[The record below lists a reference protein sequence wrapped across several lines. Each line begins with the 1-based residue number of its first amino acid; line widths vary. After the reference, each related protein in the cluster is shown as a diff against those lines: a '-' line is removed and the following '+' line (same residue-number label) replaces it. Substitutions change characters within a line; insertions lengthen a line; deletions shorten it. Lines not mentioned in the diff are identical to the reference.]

1 MLRLEAEFAL
11 RERVHYVVFGILSNA
26 QDVLDLEER
35 LKISRD
41 VPSYVQGILNAAQ
54 RILSDRGD
62 EDTTTQVRKYIERL
76 IDNAVST
83 VEDSS
88 DDQTRRAAKEIVSNV
103 VTQAKE
109 EMQRRASLRDTAREI
124 VANAINSASQK
135 ALSYGIHVGSKEKD
149 GMASAAEDISE
160 NLSECAKD
168 IVAVAIVSSLHRRKD
183 DREVVAARCLAIEA
197 VQAAK
202 ASLER
207 LYGVK
212 FEVIERKQMENQE
225 TSESLDKCAKD
236 VAAAAIISAT
246 RSLERAITEDN
257 RHRIAARSLAVNA
270 VAAAKASLEK
280 LHGVVVEIEDEE
292 AYSPIVTSKCL
303 VKSAKDIAEAIVS
316 SSARL
321 LETSTVKDKLINRT
335 AQSLASDATK
345 EAMASLENL
354 LGMKID
360 SEEKSEKNV
369 KQIAAAAIISA
380 AGAIEKDLPRP
391 EVDLTV
397 AARGLASSAID
408 SAKTSMD
415 WLYTSNVVAET
426 NLDAQK
432 MLEEAAKH
440 IAQVAVDQATQSLE
454 RVAMKSEWNLASTT
468 QELINNV
475 LASAKASLERLYRI
489 EIEPEEQLTSSQE
502 TFIISSSTDSLESS
516 LSLKVQEK
524 EIKVAAQNLSS
535 NAVKS
540 VSSSLKRLHSIVNE
554 MEANIK
560 GTALEIS
567 KSLVNSSRNL
577 LQQLE
582 EDGLGIAAR
591 GLACNAIEAAA
602 KSISKLYDDEMSRQN
617 IVGSDSR
624 LLHAAAK
631 VSTISARTSLGQLFD
646 RGFIGGAEL
655 EEATGYLATHALIS
669 AETMLDE
676 VQKRSSTVD
685 LDLEIC
691 KAAKELASQAIM
703 SAEDSVARL
712 VLSHQPSRNELSSDH
727 GTLFWKVATF
737 VERLV
742 NGALRRLGTTGF
754 SDDVSDDPEQYEVIT
769 HDQARIAD
777 EEYSPNE
784 EDLYKREILAL
795 KASRIVNDLLENA
808 MDVVKVRRANT
819 AFHSTSDA
827 RPYNAKFTRR
837 RSSSVHFSEGSIY
850 HSRRAS
856 YVPCETDFLSA
867 VNRPPTPRFRK
878 SRAGS
883 VVSQEIQEVEKELV
897 IPSDGE
903 LSATNVFIPRRCSD
917 PGPDISPDHASY
929 SSPGRSASDSK
940 IKVEDSSSL
949 IEKRSLYDI
958 IKKRE
963 ETASCGISPSGSY
976 VVLPHLNPSECSLIA
991 ARVESYESLCN
1002 QKKTTSSVTSLPSL
1016 SPKGSF
1022 IASTAVEEN
1031 CQGKEP
1037 QNRSVA
1043 SSSRLPEISCSKSK
1057 NTKGSKSA
1065 SSLKQLAEHPRRTSS
1080 LQWKK
1085 TCPKLTLRTS
1095 KESAKLPSKSST
1107 EKRFHVPVGKVTAS
1121 SHSSLHAREQ
1131 PRQRSSKSISVAS
1144 PKNSVKDVR
1153 LSQNASGAKKILSP
1167 ESSLTRTSLPSKPS
1181 PACSILFG
1189 RPSTEKAVTTLA
1201 TSEDKTVTSS
1211 QSSLNTIALTSRVS
1225 TERANV
1231 SSRASKVKVTPSP
1244 RVSREKVVLSTKVS
1258 IEKVTQS
1265 SRDSTERATL
1275 SSRASKGKL
1284 APSQRTSTQNVA
1296 LSPSVS
1302 KGKVWQS
1309 PRASTENAALSPHV
1323 SKGNVTQSPRGS
1335 TEKAALSPSASKG
1348 NVRQSANVSKRN
1360 VTKSSRAST
1369 ENVALSPSVH
1379 KENVTQSPLVSSENG
1394 ISKAKLTQ
1402 SPHSSTDNAALCPG
1416 ASKGKLRQSPRVSI
1430 EKIAVSS
1437 HSSKEKASVS
1447 SGASAEKSPAS
1458 SSHSAAENMSLE
1470 KSTLNGNKTST
1481 RSVAMEKTLSSE
1493 DAAVILQKA
1502 LKIEDK
1508 TVPIQSAN
1516 TLGSKESVTKT
1527 TELSEKTQRESSR
1540 AEETVESSL
1549 ASSTSKLEKTVDH
1562 TQTSSQVEE
1571 VAEKSFALT
1580 QGAPLGSSA
1589 SQTQGV
1595 GAELDHSGVEKSET
1609 GGASNEPKEVEKKM
1623 NLANPSLE
1631 RIIHDKR
1638 LTPEGAE
1645 AESRPASSADVLA
1658 VRKCTGPRS
1667 LQNIIP
1673 FQSDTSEN
1681 VKVGE
1686 NLETSLSKSL
1696 SSADV
1701 KPGGKTTEQVSSG
1714 TSQEMTVSKTSY
1726 GDEFVAPRTK
1736 PEGADRSEAQN
1747 LPFVVG
1753 SVSSEKRG
1761 EKKELVR
1768 KVSDA
1773 STHQIKEVLDTKQQP
1788 VKRDRYVDKVESHP
1802 AYRKVSISRSV
1813 HDVVDD
1819 IVQKMLSTAD
1829 EPSTVEASPSLSRG
1843 SHQEMKQGSET
1854 NFNALRRFGRE
1865 RRLPASKVSKTVVE
1879 TVDFMLQTVSS
1890 SDVRKPR
1897 HSSGRRFS
1905 GSDVQAGYG
1914 E

>member
-11 RERVHYVVFGILSNA
+11 RERVHYVVFGIISNA

-35 LKISRD
+35 LKISRE

-54 RILSDRGD
+54 RILSGRGD
-62 EDTTTQVRKYIERL
+62 EGTTTQVRKYIERL

-83 VEDSS
+83 VEDSC
-88 DDQTRRAAKEIVSNV
+88 DDQTRRAAKEIVTNV

-109 EMQRRASLRDTAREI
+109 KMQRRASLHDTAREI

-135 ALSYGIHVGSKEKD
+135 ALSYGIHVGNKEKD
-149 GMASAAEDISE
+149 DMALAAKDISE
-160 NLSECAKD
+160 NLSKCAKD
-168 IVAVAIVSSLHRRKD
+168 VVTVAIVSSLRRRKD

-212 FEVIERKQMENQE
+212 FEVIERKEMENHE

-246 RSLERAITEDN
+246 RSLERVITKDN
-257 RHRIAARSLAVNA
+257 GYRIAARSLAVNA

-280 LHGVVVEIEDEE
+280 LHGVVVEIEDEG
-292 AYSPIVTSKCL
+292 AHSPIDASKCL
-303 VKSAKDIAEAIVS
+303 VKSAKDIAEAIVFS
-316 SSARL
+316 STRL
-321 LETSTVKDKLINRT
+321 LETSTGKDKLINGT

-345 EAMASLENL
+345 EAIASLENL

-360 SEEKSEKNV
+360 SEQKSEKNV

-380 AGAIEKDLPRP
+380 AGSFEKDSERP

-415 WLYTSNVVAET
+415 WLYTKNVVAET
-426 NLDAQK
+426 NQDAQK
-432 MLEEAAKH
+432 LLEGAAKH
-440 IAQVAVDQATQSLE
+440 IAQVAIDQATQSLE
-454 RVAMKSEWNLASTT
+454 SVAMKSELNLASTT
-468 QELINNV
+468 RELINNV
-475 LASAKASLERLYRI
+475 LASAKASLERLYGI
-489 EIEPEEQLTSSQE
+489 EIEPEEQLTPSQE
-502 TFIISSSTDSLESS
+502 TSTISSSTGSLEDS
-516 LSLKVQEK
+516 LSLEVLEK
-524 EIKVAAQNLSS
+524 EFKVAAQNLSLHT
-535 NAVKS
+535 VKS
-540 VSSSLKRLHSIVNE
+540 VSFSLERLHSIVNE

-582 EDGLGIAAR
+582 EDGLGIASR
-591 GLACNAIEAAA
+591 DLACNAIEAAA
-602 KSISKLYDDEMSRQN
+602 KSISKLYEDEMSLQN

-631 VSTISARTSLGQLFD
+631 VSTISARASLGELFD
-646 RGFIGGAEL
+646 RGFIGGSEL
-655 EEATGYLATHALIS
+655 EEATGYLASHALIS

-685 LDLEIC
+685 LDLEVC
-691 KAAKELASQAIM
+691 KAATELASQAIV

-712 VLSHQPSRNELSSDH
+712 VQSHQPSQNERSSDH

-737 VERLV
+737 VESLV

-754 SDDVSDDPEQYEVIT
+754 SDDISDDPEQYEAIT

-777 EEYSPNE
+777 GEYSPNE

-808 MDVVKVRRANT
+808 MDVVKARRANI
-819 AFHSTSDA
+819 AFHPTGDA
-827 RPYNAKFTRR
+827 RPGNAKFTRR
-837 RSSSVHFSEGSIY
+837 RSSSVHFNEGSIS
-850 HSRRAS
+850 HSRKAS

-878 SRAGS
+878 GRAGS

-897 IPSDGE
+897 ILSDGE
-903 LSATNVFIPRRCSD
+903 LSVTNALIPRRSSD
-917 PGPDISPDHASY
+917 PGPGTSPDHASH

-940 IKVEDSSSL
+940 IKVEDPSSL
-949 IEKRSLYDI
+949 TEKRSLYDI

-963 ETASCGISPSGSY
+963 GTASCGISPCGSY

-991 ARVESYESLCN
+991 ARVESYESLWN

-1022 IASTAVEEN
+1022 IGSAVVEEN

-1037 QNRSVA
+1037 QNRSVP

-1057 NTKGSKSA
+1057 NTKGSLSA

-1080 LQWKK
+1080 LPWKK
-1085 TCPKLTLRTS
+1085 TSPKLTPRTS
-1095 KESAKLPSKSST
+1095 KESVKLQSKSST
-1107 EKRFHVPVGKVTAS
+1107 EKRLHGPVGKVTAS
-1121 SHSSLHAREQ
+1121 SHTSLRAREQ
-1131 PRQRSSKSISVAS
+1131 PHQRSSKSISVAS

-1153 LSQNASGAKKILSP
+1153 LSQNALAAKTILSP
-1167 ESSLTRTSLPSKPS
+1167 ESSLTRTPLPSKPS
-1181 PACSILFG
+1181 PASSILFG
-1189 RPSTEKAVTTLA
+1189 RPSTEKAVTTSA
-1201 TSEDKTVTSS
+1201 TSEDKTATSS
-1211 QSSLNTIALTSRVS
+1211 QSSLSKIALTSRVS
-1225 TERANV
+1225 TERVNV
-1231 SSRASKVKVTPSP
+1231 SSRASKVRVTPSP
-1244 RVSREKVVLSTKVS
+1244 RVSREKVVLSTKMS

-1265 SRDSTERATL
+1265 SGDSTERASL

-1302 KGKVWQS
+1302 KRKVSQS
-1309 PRASTENAALSPHV
+1309 PRASTENAALSTHV

-1335 TEKAALSPSASKG
+1335 TEKAALSPSVSKG
-1348 NVRQSANVSKRN
+1348 KVTQSAIVSKRN
-1360 VTKSSRAST
+1360 ITKSSRAST

-1379 KENVTQSPLVSSENG
+1379 KENATQPPLVSSETG

-1402 SPHSSTDNAALCPG
+1402 SQHSSTDNAVLCQS
-1416 ASKGKLRQSPRVSI
+1416 ASKGKVRQSPRVSI

-1437 HSSKEKASVS
+1437 HSSKEKTSVS
-1447 SGASAEKSPAS
+1447 PRASAEKTPAS
-1458 SSHSAAENMSLE
+1458 SSHSAEKVSLE
-1470 KSTLNGNKTST
+1470 KSALSGSKTSPL
-1481 RSVAMEKTLSSE
+1481 SVAMEKTLSSE
-1493 DAAVILQKA
+1493 DAAVILHKS

-1516 TLGSKESVTKT
+1516 TLGSKESAMKT
-1527 TELSEKTQRESSR
+1527 TELSEKTQKESSR

-1549 ASSTSKLEKTVDH
+1549 GSSTSKLEKTVDH
-1562 TQTSSQVEE
+1562 TKTSSQVEK

-1609 GGASNEPKEVEKKM
+1609 GGASNELKEVEKNM
-1623 NLANPSLE
+1623 NLVNPSLE
-1631 RIIHDKR
+1631 RIIQDKR

-1645 AESRPASSADVLA
+1645 AESRPTSSADVLA
-1658 VRKCTGPRS
+1658 LRKCTGPQS

-1673 FQSDTSEN
+1673 FQSDTSKN

-1696 SSADV
+1696 FSADL
-1701 KPGGKTTEQVSSG
+1701 KAGGKTTEQVSSG
-1714 TSQEMTVSKTSY
+1714 TSQEITVSKASY

-1736 PEGADRSEAQN
+1736 PEGEDRSEVQS

-1753 SVSSEKRG
+1753 SVSSETRG

-1768 KVSDA
+1768 KMSDA
-1773 STHQIKEVLDTKQQP
+1773 STHQIKEVLDTKQQS
-1788 VKRDRYVDKVESHP
+1788 VKRDRYVESYP

-1819 IVQKMLSTAD
+1819 IVQKMLNTAD
-1829 EPSTVEASPSLSRG
+1829 EPSAVGSSPSLSRG
-1843 SHQEMKQGSET
+1843 SRQEMKQGSET
-1854 NFNALRRFGRE
+1854 NFDAPRRFGRE
-1865 RRLPASKVSKTVVE
+1865 RRLSANKVSKTVVE

-1890 SDVRKPR
+1890 SDDRKPR
-1897 HSSGRRFS
+1897 HSSGRRFT
-1905 GSDVQAGYG
+1905 GSDVQVGYG